1 MKNTHKQAVLLW
13 GVLLLLI
20 LWAIFSP
27 ASAAVKYSLVAVVV
41 IGVAIVWLFWRQK
54 TLPKQA
60 DDAWL
65 ASLPAEN
72 YQQPVVLVC
81 GDGATPLFSDR
92 SLRQVLAGLYLH
104 VADEEQLVS
113 LTESLLSQRPAWG
126 AQLCVARVVIPGQ
139 HQDAAVMAEQLQR
152 FSRNLM
158 RLRRRVGAKVPLILW
173 SYQTAPATEEPSP
186 WFICAGCDVQ
196 VVTDDGESEP
206 AEWIAQASMPA
217 CSQRLGQMLLAA
229 NLLRWLNQIVMPAL
243 DREESACLPLVLGAG
258 FASSLPEKNGNVWQ
272 QWITDKTCLMPEVS
286 RHTSASYA
294 LSFPDAIL
302 PLLPR
307 QSGPG
312 PVRRAWATALAM
324 ATIAGIIALCL
335 SAMANRSLLRQVSD
349 DLHKYAITPM
359 ADTVVKSRYLSVL
372 KEDAQ
377 RLDDYYREGEPLRLG
392 LGLYPGERLRQPVL
406 QAIRAYRPPESKTES
421 VPGGAVQTVRL
432 DSMALFDVGQ
442 ARLKIGSTKVLVEA
456 LVNIKAKPGW
466 LILVAGYT
474 DSTGDEKSNQQLSLR
489 RAEAVRDWMLQ
500 TSDIPFTCFAV
511 QGLGESQP
519 AATNDTPEGRATN
532 RRVEI
537 SLVPRSD
544 ACQDVKQQIPPELAV
559 SQFNQQGE

>member
-1 MKNTHKQAVLLW
+1 MHKQAVLLW
-13 GVLLLLI
+13 GLLLLLT
-20 LWAIFSP
+20 LWAVFSP
-27 ASAAVKYSLVAVVV
+27 VSAAVKCSLVAVVV
-41 IGVAIVWLFWRQK
+41 IGITIVRFFWRQK
-54 TLPKQA
+54 ALAKET
-60 DDAWL
+60 DDGWL
-65 ASLPAEN
+65 ASLPADS
-72 YQQPVVLVC
+72 YPQPVVLVC
-81 GDGATPLFSDR
+81 GDGATQLFSES
-92 SLRQVLAGLYLH
+92 SLRQVPGGLYLH

-113 LTESLLSQRPAWG
+113 LTESLLSRRPAWG
-126 AQLCVARVVIPGQ
+126 SQLCVARTVIPGQ
-139 HQDAAVMAEQLQR
+139 HLDIAVLAGQLQR

-158 RLRRRVGAKVPLILW
+158 RLRRRVGVKMPLILW
-173 SYQTAPATEEPSP
+173 SYQATPATEESSP
-186 WFICAGCDVQ
+186 WFICTGRDVQ
-196 VVTDDGESEP
+196 VVTSDGENEP
-206 AEWIAQASMPA
+206 AEWIVQTSMPA
-217 CSQRLGQMLLAA
+217 CSQRLGLVLLAE
-229 NLLRWLNQIVMPAL
+229 NQLRWLNQIVMPAL
-243 DREESACLPLVLGAG
+243 NREESVCLPLALGAG
-258 FASSLPEKNGNVWQ
+258 FALSLPEKDGNVWQ
-272 QWITDKTCLMPEVS
+272 QWITDKTCLTPEVT
-286 RHTSASYA
+286 RQIGASHA
-294 LSFPDAIL
+294 LPFPDAIL

-307 QSGPG
+307 QSGTG
-312 PVRRAWATALAM
+312 PVRRAWAMALAM
-324 ATIAGIIALCL
+324 ATVAGLVALCL
-335 SAMANRSLLRQVSD
+335 SAMSNRSLLRQVSD
-349 DLHKYAITPM
+349 DLHKYTTTPM

-392 LGLYPGERLRQPVL
+392 FGLYPGERLRQPVL
-406 QAIRAYRPPESKTES
+406 QAIRTYRAPEPKTEIVS
-421 VPGGAVQTVRL
+421 SGAVQTVRL

-519 AATNDTPEGRATN
+519 AATNDTPEGRASN

-544 ACQDVKQQIPPELAV
+544 ACQYVKQQMPPELAV

>member
-1 MKNTHKQAVLLW
+1 
-13 GVLLLLI
+13 
-20 LWAIFSP
+20 
-27 ASAAVKYSLVAVVV
+27 
-41 IGVAIVWLFWRQK
+41 
-54 TLPKQA
+54 
-60 DDAWL
+60 
-65 ASLPAEN
+65 
-72 YQQPVVLVC
+72 
-81 GDGATPLFSDR
+81 
-92 SLRQVLAGLYLH
+92 
-104 VADEEQLVS
+104 
-113 LTESLLSQRPAWG
+113 
-126 AQLCVARVVIPGQ
+126 
-139 HQDAAVMAEQLQR
+139 
-152 FSRNLM
+152 
-158 RLRRRVGAKVPLILW
+158 
-173 SYQTAPATEEPSP
+173 
-186 WFICAGCDVQ
+186 
-196 VVTDDGESEP
+196 
-206 AEWIAQASMPA
+206 
-217 CSQRLGQMLLAA
+217 MLLAE

-243 DREESACLPLVLGAG
+243 DRGVRMFTAGVGGGLRVFSAGEERQCVAAMDYRQ
-258 FASSLPEKNGNVWQ
+258 N
-272 QWITDKTCLMPEVS
+272 M
-286 RHTSASYA
+286 
-294 LSFPDAIL
+294 PDARGIVAHL
-302 PLLPR
+302 GQLRVVFSGRDITVIAAPV
-307 QSGPG
+307 GPG

-324 ATIAGIIALCL
+324 TTVAGIIALCL

-406 QAIRAYRPPESKTES
+406 QAIRAYRPPELKTES

>member
-1 MKNTHKQAVLLW
+1 MKNTHKPAVLLW
-13 GVLLLLI
+13 GLLLLLT
-20 LWAIFSP
+20 LWAVFSP
-27 ASAAVKYSLVAVVV
+27 VSAAVKYSLVAVVV
-41 IGVAIVWLFWRQK
+41 IGITIVWFFWRQK
-54 TLPKQA
+54 ALPKEA
-60 DDAWL
+60 DDGWL

-81 GDGATPLFSDR
+81 GDGATQLFSD
-92 SLRQVLAGLYLH
+92 SPLRQVSSGLYLH

-113 LTESLLSQRPAWG
+113 LTESLLSRRPAW
-126 AQLCVARVVIPGQ
+126 ASQLCVARTVIPGQ
-139 HQDAAVMAEQLQR
+139 HLDIAVLAGQLQR

-158 RLRRRVGAKVPLILW
+158 RLQRRVGVKVPLILW
-173 SYQTAPATEEPSP
+173 SYQAAPAKEEPSP
-186 WFICAGCDVQ
+186 WFICTGRDVR
-196 VVTDDGESEP
+196 VVTSDGENEP
-206 AEWIAQASMPA
+206 AEWIAQACMPT
-217 CSQRLGQMLLAA
+217 CSQRLSQVLLAE
-229 NLLRWLNQIVMPAL
+229 NLLRWLNQTVMPAL
-243 DREESACLPLVLGAG
+243 NKEESACLPLALGAG
-258 FASSLPEKNGNVWQ
+258 FAPSLSEKNGNVWQ
-272 QWITDKTCLMPEVS
+272 QWITDKTCLTPDIS
-286 RHTSASYA
+286 RHTSVCHA
-294 LSFPDAIL
+294 LPFPDAIL

-324 ATIAGIIALCL
+324 ASAAGLIALCL
-335 SAMANRSLLRQVSD
+335 SALSNRSLLRQVSD
-349 DLHKYAITPM
+349 DLHKYTTTPM
-359 ADTVVKSRYLSVL
+359 ADTVAKSRSLSVL

-406 QAIRAYRPPESKTES
+406 QAIRTYRPPESKAEN
-421 VPGGAVQTVRL
+421 VPGGTAQTVRL

-474 DSTGDEKSNQQLSLR
+474 DSTGDETSNQQLSLR

-537 SLVPRSD
+537 SLVPRTD
-544 ACQDVKQQIPPELAV
+544 ACQDVEQKMPPDAAAT
-559 SQFNQQGE
+559 QRNQQGE

>member
-1 MKNTHKQAVLLW
+1 MTTV
-13 GVLLLLI
+13 
-20 LWAIFSP
+20 
-27 ASAAVKYSLVAVVV
+27 
-41 IGVAIVWLFWRQK
+41 
-54 TLPKQA
+54 
-60 DDAWL
+60 
-65 ASLPAEN
+65 
-72 YQQPVVLVC
+72 
-81 GDGATPLFSDR
+81 
-92 SLRQVLAGLYLH
+92 
-104 VADEEQLVS
+104 
-113 LTESLLSQRPAWG
+113 
-126 AQLCVARVVIPGQ
+126 
-139 HQDAAVMAEQLQR
+139 
-152 FSRNLM
+152 
-158 RLRRRVGAKVPLILW
+158 
-173 SYQTAPATEEPSP
+173 
-186 WFICAGCDVQ
+186 
-196 VVTDDGESEP
+196 
-206 AEWIAQASMPA
+206 
-217 CSQRLGQMLLAA
+217 
-229 NLLRWLNQIVMPAL
+229 
-243 DREESACLPLVLGAG
+243 
-258 FASSLPEKNGNVWQ
+258 
-272 QWITDKTCLMPEVS
+272 
-286 RHTSASYA
+286 
-294 LSFPDAIL
+294 
-302 PLLPR
+302 
-307 QSGPG
+307 
-312 PVRRAWATALAM
+312 
-324 ATIAGIIALCL
+324 AGIIALCL

-406 QAIRAYRPPESKTES
+406 QAIRAYRPLELKTES

-544 ACQDVKQQIPPELAV
+544 ACQDAKQQIPPELAV